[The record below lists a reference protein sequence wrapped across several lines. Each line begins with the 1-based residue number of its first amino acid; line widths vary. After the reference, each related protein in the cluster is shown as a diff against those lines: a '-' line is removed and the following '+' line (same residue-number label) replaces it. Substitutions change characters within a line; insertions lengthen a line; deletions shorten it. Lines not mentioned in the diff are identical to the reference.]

1 MKAEMINIIIDALE
15 TKNIEEFEEFI
26 KTDSLMHCF
35 DYVKLLMF
43 HAFTYNR
50 PDCLNLLFK
59 HLCFDYASTYA
70 KSNNTSYLMDI
81 ILSAAY
87 SPDKREI
94 FSVIL
99 KHTENINK
107 QDNYGC
113 TALYYAVQRSWA
125 YEDGTNH
132 LSLIKLLLDHG
143 ADPYL
148 KTNYDDEDSPF
159 SIAII
164 RKLHNIVELFLE
176 RKNSSFHDME
186 IDLLRIAA
194 IKCNDYDMV
203 ELLLPHI
210 KYMNDISK
218 GKTILEHI
226 ESCIPPNYDMIELV
240 NTYLLEKGSQNLS
253 LSFGKR

>member
-26 KTDSLMHCF
+26 ITDNLMCCS
-35 DYVKLLMF
+35 DCVKMLIF
-43 HAFTYNR
+43 HSVTHNR
-50 PDCLNLLFK
+50 PDCLDLLLK
-59 HLCFDYASTYA
+59 HLGFDYASTYA
-70 KSNNTSYLMDI
+70 KPNNTSYLMDT
-81 ILSAAY
+81 ILSVVY
-87 SPDKREI
+87 SLDKREI

-148 KTNYDDEDSPF
+148 KTNYNDTDSPF

-164 RKLHNIVELFLE
+164 GKLYNIVELFLE

-194 IKCNDYDMV
+194 VKCNDYDMV

-210 KYMNDISK
+210 KYMNDIFQ

-226 ESCIPPNYDMIELV
+226 ESCIPPNHDMIEL
-240 NTYLLEKGSQNLS
+240 LEANGAL
-253 LSFGKR
+253 